1 MSLVYIIDDDVSV
14 VEILSSVLKNE
25 GFEIASS
32 TNPDEFLMQYESLKP
47 AVVISDIFFNHNTL
61 TGEKIVSIV
70 TKTLPNTQCIVISG
84 ESDIIKTI
92 SCLRNGAIDFIEKP
106 LSIPRLITAVK
117 NASRIHSIKTS
128 AQERFKILGTSS
140 AVRNLTSKII
150 KLAPL
155 NECVMICGENGT
167 GKELVANNIHLLSN
181 RYPLPIVSVNCTSL
195 NPNLIESELFGHISG
210 SFSGAQKDKKGYF
223 ATAKGSSIF
232 IDEIGDFDLSLQS
245 KLLRV
250 IQEKTITPVGEVI
263 SESVDVR
270 MIFATHGIC
279 RNS

>member
-1 MSLVYIIDDDVSV
+1 M
-14 VEILSSVLKNE
+14 
-25 GFEIASS
+25 
-32 TNPDEFLMQYESLKP
+32 
-47 AVVISDIFFNHNTL
+47 
-61 TGEKIVSIV
+61 
-70 TKTLPNTQCIVISG
+70 
-84 ESDIIKTI
+84 
-92 SCLRNGAIDFIEKP
+92 
-106 LSIPRLITAVK
+106 
-117 NASRIHSIKTS
+117 
-128 AQERFKILGTSS
+128 
-140 AVRNLTSKII
+140 
-150 KLAPL
+150 PL

-270 MIFATHGIC
+270 MIFATHRDLPQLVKEKTFREYLYYRISTFIIDVPPLRDRLEDIDSLANHFLTLFLIENKLPLKVLSIDAIDKLKNYHYPGNI
-279 RNS
+279 RELGKIIKNAAIFSERELIDAFDIDFESSNIKDDMWSSFKSMTLTQVNKLLNGSLYYVV